1 MRNEGMFNNME
12 TAHLINLL
20 DMDSTQSSL
29 GRISIT
35 RTTNGRFDVTGNT
48 DFIIFTNLMF
58 DQRQKSPDSF
68 RLLMSW

>member
-20 DMDSTQSSL
+20 DMDSAQVSL

-35 RTTNGRFDVTGNT
+35 RTTNGQVDATGNT
-48 DFIIFTNLMF
+48 DFIIFYKPNV
-58 DQRQKSPDSF
+58 
-68 RLLMSW
+68 

>member
-12 TAHLINLL
+12 TAHLINLF
-20 DMDSTQSSL
+20 DMDSTQVSL

-35 RTTNGRFDVTGNT
+35 RTTNGPGDVIEILTLS
-48 DFIIFTNLMF
+48 FFTNLMF
-58 DQRQKSPDSF
+58 DQRQKSHDSF

>member
-20 DMDSTQSSL
+20 DMDSTQISL

-35 RTTNGRFDVTGNT
+35 RTTNGRVDVTENT
-48 DFIIFTNLMF
+48 DFIVFYKPNV
-58 DQRQKSPDSF
+58 
-68 RLLMSW
+68 

>member
-20 DMDSTQSSL
+20 DMDSTQVSL

-35 RTTNGRFDVTGNT
+35 RTTNGPVDVTGNT
-48 DFIIFTNLMF
+48 DFIIFYKPNV
-58 DQRQKSPDSF
+58 
-68 RLLMSW
+68 

>member
-20 DMDSTQSSL
+20 DMDSTQISL

-35 RTTNGRFDVTGNT
+35 RTTNGRVDVTENN
-48 DFIIFTNLMF
+48 DFIVFYKPNV
-58 DQRQKSPDSF
+58 
-68 RLLMSW
+68 